1 VYDTSDG
8 TPIYKLATVDA
19 ERRNLFQLIAFLR
32 FIDGTESGP
41 FLSKPFLIRSR
52 KPGNRSNSFEIS

>member
-1 VYDTSDG
+1 MYDTPNG
-8 TPIYKLATVDA
+8 TPVYKLATVDA
-19 ERRNLFQLIAFLR
+19 ERRNPFHLIVFLK

-52 KPGNRSNSFEIS
+52 KPGSRSNSFEIS